1 MNLNHAIRKV
11 NVRLLLVCLS
21 FMMILSVLPA
31 AAFAGQVTLTWDAP
45 TTNADGTPLSNF
57 NGAYRIY
64 YGTST
69 GNYTQTTNLTNTNS
83 VVTCPVTNLTDNQAY
98 YFVVTA
104 VNTLGNE
111 SQYSNEVSKSAQPA
125 ATADTTA
132 PTVSLS
138 APANGATFATAQTVA
153 INATA
158 ADAVGVTRV
167 EFYDGATLLGTDTT
181 SPYSW
186 SWAITS
192 ANNGS
197 HSLTAK
203 AYDAAGNV
211 GTSAAVV

>member
-1 MNLNHAIRKV
+1 MLNSNHTIRKV

-69 GNYTQTTNLTNTNS
+69 GNYTQTKNLTNTNS

-125 ATADTTA
+125 ATATYSITA
-132 PTVSLS
+132 TAGANGTVSPS
-138 APANGATFATAQTVA
+138 GATTVNSGAGQAYSITPAAGYHVASVLVDGVSAGAVTSYTFSNVTANHT
-153 INATA
+153 IS
-158 ADAVGVTRV
+158 GC
-167 EFYDGATLLGTDTT
+167 
-181 SPYSW
+181 
-186 SWAITS
+186 AITP
-192 ANNGS
+192 
-197 HSLTAK
+197 HQQHTHTA
-203 AYDAAGNV
+203 
-211 GTSAAVV
+211 